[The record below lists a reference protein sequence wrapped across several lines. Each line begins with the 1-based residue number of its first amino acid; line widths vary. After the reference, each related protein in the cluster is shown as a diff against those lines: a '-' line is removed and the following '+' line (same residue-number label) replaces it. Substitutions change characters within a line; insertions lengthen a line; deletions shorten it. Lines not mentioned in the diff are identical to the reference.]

1 MSTISTK
8 EIYAQVAEKA
18 GKSQA
23 TVKATI
29 DALLDTIAENVSQ
42 DNKVQLVGWLTVER
56 TERAARTGRNPQ
68 TGEAIQIPAG
78 YGVKVAAG
86 SKLKDAVKK

>member
-29 DALLDTIAENVSQ
+29 DALLETIAENVSQ

-86 SKLKDAVKK
+86 AKLKDAVKK

>member
-29 DALLDTIAENVSQ
+29 DALLETIAENVS
-42 DNKVQLVGWLTVER
+42 
-56 TERAARTGRNPQ
+56 
-68 TGEAIQIPAG
+68 
-78 YGVKVAAG
+78 
-86 SKLKDAVKK
+86 